1 MRYYS
6 TRMKEITDELR
17 ELRQEAKDGD
27 DNIEYQAEL
36 KEELKNLRKSK
47 KEAFSNWSIVSETEE
62 GWRELLEMED
72 EDNAPA
78 VTADTVS
85 TISKS
90 VESPVPQ
97 NIGVTINENNKTN
110 NECV

>member
-1 MRYYS
+1 
-6 TRMKEITDELR
+6 
-17 ELRQEAKDGD
+17 
-27 DNIEYQAEL
+27 
-36 KEELKNLRKSK
+36 
-47 KEAFSNWSIVSETEE
+47 
-62 GWRELLEMED
+62 MED

-97 NIGVTINENNKTN
+97 NIGVTIGENNKTN
-110 NECV
+110 N